1 MKAME
6 KTKSFILQI
15 IVLSIVH
22 VNCKPCSKSNSE
34 CNPVRMPLISNDLK
48 APLVAE
54 LDITSVNKQ
63 LESYINDDIKS
74 TFSDEIQDMVK
85 IEQDQTKTSMLED
98 YSFKLNTT
106 KKEYDKRFSN
116 IVQNLEGKQK
126 AITREISEV
135 YKNLSE
141 SESAFNTEITDSL
154 SGFEHRQE
162 SLKLAMMSEYL
173 SKLQQSIDVNN
184 RKFNNLTSDLK
195 SHFANLSQELREEF
209 KKSTTN
215 LQSKSQALEEWKTNL
230 METLNKKIEPLNKYK
245 DCSYMET
252 KPSGVYTIYPD
263 EINGIR
269 AYCDMSTDGGGWT
282 VLQRRIDRTTSFDR
296 NWIEYKEGFG
306 DPQKEYWL
314 GNKYLNILTS
324 KDKYE
329 LRVDLTDT
337 NNKQTYA
344 LFKTFIVGD
353 ENSKYKL
360 TIGDYSGT
368 AGNRMVHNNGRAF
381 STKDK
386 DNDNYHS
393 NNCAVSSGAW
403 WHGACS
409 NSWLNGKSSKYYWSG
424 FKYNKTKMMIR
435 KIL

>member
-1 MKAME
+1 MKIMK
-6 KTKSFILQI
+6 KTISFIVQMVI
-15 IVLSIVH
+15 LSIVH
-22 VNCKPCSKSNSE
+22 VNSKPCSKSNSE
-34 CNPVRMPLISNDLK
+34 CKPVRMPLISNDLK

-85 IEQDQTKTSMLED
+85 IEQDQTKTSMFED
-98 YSFKLNTT
+98 YSLKLNTT

-173 SKLQQSIDVNN
+173 SKLQQSQDANDH
-184 RKFNNLTSDLK
+184 KFNDLACDLK

-215 LQSKSQALEEWKTNL
+215 LQIKSQALEEWKTNL
-230 METLNKKIEPLNKYK
+230 METLNKTVSPLNKTK
-245 DCSYMET
+245 DCSYLNT
-252 KPSGVYTIYPD
+252 TLSGVYTIFPD
-263 EINGIR
+263 EFNRIQ

-296 NWIEYKEGFG
+296 NWIDYKEGFG
-306 DPQKEYWL
+306 DPQTEYWL

-344 LFKTFIVGD
+344 VYKRFSVGD

-360 TIGDYSGT
+360 SIGDYSGT
-368 AGNRMVHNNGRAF
+368 AGNYMVYNNGIAF
-381 STKDK
+381 TNDK
-386 DNDNYHS
+386 DNDDYGRG
-393 NNCAVSSGAW
+393 NCAAFYGPW
-403 WHGACS
+403 WHIACS
-409 NSWLNGKSSKYYWSG
+409 NSYLNDKEHKLYYWG
-424 FKYNKTKMMIR
+424 GYKYNKTQMMIR